1 MKKIAILAATF
12 SALVV
17 SSGGAYSGSS
27 SSSYPFGDEPYT
39 LDFGY
44 FPYWNNWPQIQSGCW
59 QWNWQQ
65 SQWNDRCPVYV
76 APKAY
81 MHPWSSRA
89 ALRTK
94 G

>member
-1 MKKIAILAATF
+1 MKKIAILAATL
-12 SALVV
+12 SALVL
-17 SSGGAYSGSS
+17 SSSGAYSGSG
-27 SSSYPFGDEPYT
+27 YPFGDEPYT
-39 LDFGY
+39 LDWGY
-44 FPYWNNWPQIQSGCW
+44 LPYWNNWPQIQSGCW

-65 SQWNDRCPVYV
+65 YQWNDRCPVYV

-81 MHPWSSRA
+81 MHPRSSRA